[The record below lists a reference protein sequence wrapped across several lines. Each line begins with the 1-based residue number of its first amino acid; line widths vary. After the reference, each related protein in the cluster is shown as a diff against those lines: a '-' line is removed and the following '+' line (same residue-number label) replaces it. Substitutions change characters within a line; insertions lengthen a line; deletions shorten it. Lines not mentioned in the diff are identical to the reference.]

1 MIATQNA
8 GADTPTIESTITTV
22 SMPFPLL
29 TAAKI
34 PHGIPITEDKGHACQ
49 LYGYLKAAEQ
59 RIGNNLLGE
68 IGGTE
73 IQMDGAFYKIQILYI
88 VWQIQTEL
96 LTHFGD
102 SLRICTFL

>member
-29 TAAKI
+29 TAAENSARNTNDR
-34 PHGIPITEDKGHACQ
+34 GEDKGHACQ

-73 IQMDGAFYKIQILYI
+73 IQMD
-88 VWQIQTEL
+88 WRL
-96 LTHFGD
+96 L
-102 SLRICTFL
+102 